1 MTKPYDRGSARLLE
15 AMERAQ
21 ELAFSPLLFHAAK
34 LLRDRGVLERLLH
47 APAGLGVEELA
58 HACDLSLYG
67 VTVLAEAGLAA
78 RLLELEDGRYRLT
91 RVGQLW
97 QRDPLT
103 RVNTDFV
110 ADVCYRAAEALGESI
125 DQEQPVGLR
134 ELGTWP
140 TVYQALAE
148 LPDAAKQSWFSF
160 DHFYSDASFPLLVD
174 DVVQRAPRRV
184 LDVGAN
190 TGRFALTL
198 LERSADVR
206 LGVADLPQQLS
217 VCRDEVER
225 AGFSGR
231 VTYHPVD
238 LLRGDLVLPGGYD
251 VVWMSQLLSCF
262 SESEVV
268 HVLSAGR
275 QALGPGGRLFVIETL
290 WDQQKNEV
298 GRLCLLS
305 TSLYF
310 TTVANG
316 RSRMYD
322 GATLGRLVKAAG
334 LELESERHGI
344 GWGHSLLVCRPA
356 A

>member
-1 MTKPYDRGSARLLE
+1 MTEPHEKGSVRLLE
-15 AMERAQ
+15 AMQRAQ

-34 LLRDRGVLERLLH
+34 LLRDRGLLERLQH
-47 APAGLGVEELA
+47 EAVGLTAQELA
-58 HACDLSLYG
+58 SATGLSLYG

-78 RLLELEDGRYRLT
+78 RLLSLEDGRYRLT

-125 DQEQPVGLR
+125 DQEQPIGLR
-134 ELGTWP
+134 ELGDWP
-140 TVYQALAE
+140 TVYQALSE
-148 LPDAAKQSWFSF
+148 LPDAAKESWFSF

-174 DVVQRAPRRV
+174 DVVRRSPRRV

-198 LERSADVR
+198 LERSEDVR

-225 AGFSGR
+225 AGFTGR

-238 LLRGDLVLPGGYD
+238 LLKGDLALPSGYD

-262 SESEVV
+262 SEPEIV
-268 HVLSAGR
+268 HVLTAGR
-275 QALGPGGRLFVIETL
+275 RALGPGGRLFIIETL
-290 WDQQKNEV
+290 WDRQKNEV

-310 TTVANG
+310 TAVANG

-322 GATLGRLVKAAG
+322 GVTLARLVAAAG
-334 LELESERHGI
+334 LELESQRDGI